1 MSCLNLLLCFSHR
14 PLICERS
21 YLNILISNALPII
34 RIYQQ
39 SVVLM
44 YSEELPIYMSS
55 KYELWY
61 DLHTIR
67 CKWKHATCTGRCM
80 HVYTFVID
88 VSMRYKLA
96 HVLRLNASLSLRDR
110 DDILVDSWWFGNY
123 QLKEIDVFSQKS
135 IQLFIRMLLVRG

>member
-1 MSCLNLLLCFSHR
+1 MQH
-14 PLICERS
+14 
-21 YLNILISNALPII
+21 ALAG
-34 RIYQQ
+34 
-39 SVVLM
+39 VCM
-44 YSEELPIYMSS
+44 YM
-55 KYELWY
+55 
-61 DLHTIR
+61 
-67 CKWKHATCTGRCM
+67 
-80 HVYTFVID
+80 FVID